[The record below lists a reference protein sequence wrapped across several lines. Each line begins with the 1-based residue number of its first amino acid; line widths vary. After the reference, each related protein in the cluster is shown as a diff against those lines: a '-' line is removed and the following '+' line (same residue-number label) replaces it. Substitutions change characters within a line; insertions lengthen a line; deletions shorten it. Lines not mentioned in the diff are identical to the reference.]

1 MSDLERARSLML
13 EGNYTAALCR
23 GEETLTSSK
32 RGVKPLLDWIDE
44 GKKLTGWTAADRV
57 VGKAAAFLYV
67 LLGVERV
74 WALVMSTP
82 ALAVLRTHGIEALC
96 DSEVAKIENRS
107 RDGFCPM
114 ETAVWDIDDP
124 VLARETVIVRL
135 RELNGE

>member
-1 MSDLERARSLML
+1 MTDLEQARELML
-13 EGNYTAALCR
+13 QGSYTAALCR
-23 GEETLTSSK
+23 SGETMTSTK

-44 GKKLTGWTAADRV
+44 GKKLNGWTAADRV

-74 WALVMSTP
+74 WALVMSTK
-82 ALAVLRTHGIEALC
+82 ARTVLESYGIEALC
-96 DSEVAKIENRS
+96 DTEVEKIENRT

-124 VLARETVIVRL
+124 MEAKATVIIRL